1 MQRNEKKRE
10 EIEKEEM
17 NKHIMEEGTSTSEL
31 QNIQIQHHREMTRL
45 QNDLIRSQQ
54 ETIQLRQQLA
64 NRISHQPIRV
74 SFDFYF
80 FDN

>member
-1 MQRNEKKRE
+1 
-10 EIEKEEM
+10 M
-17 NKHIMEEGTSTSEL
+17 NKHMMEEGSSTSEV
-31 QNIQIQHHREMTRL
+31 QKIQIQHYREMTRL
-45 QNDLIRSQQ
+45 QNELIESQQ

-80 FDN
+80 LDNLF

>member
-1 MQRNEKKRE
+1 MAEVE
-10 EIEKEEM
+10 EEEM
-17 NKHIMEEGTSTSEL
+17 NKQMMEDGSSTSEM
-31 QNIQIQHHREMTRL
+31 QNTQIQHYREMARL
-45 QNDLIRSQQ
+45 QNELIRSQQ

-64 NRISHQPIRV
+64 DRISHQPIRV